1 MHVGREM
8 TGLTQGRLVTD
19 SIAQEV
25 PGAHGGQLRET
36 FHEPL
41 GLCSFTNA
49 RRTDENDASGAFE
62 LPGGHPKAVCTL
74 GMRSGAQGGGN
85 LELRSPTRWSR
96 GSSRLRE
103 YIYYGLILRLLR
115 GFCTYVQGKV

>member
-1 MHVGREM
+1 MHVGREII
-8 TGLTQGRLVTD
+8 GLTQGRLVTD

-25 PGAHGGQLRET
+25 PGAHGGQLREP

-62 LPGGHPKAVCTL
+62 LPDGHSKAVCTL
-74 GMRSGAQGGGN
+74 GMRSGAQGGESGIEKPR
-85 LELRSPTRWSR
+85 LLVAGEAR
-96 GSSRLRE
+96 GSER
-103 YIYYGLILRLLR
+103 IYTTAS
-115 GFCTYVQGKV
+115 F